1 MVFSE
6 LSRYLHSAHTVL
18 SESIISDVD
27 IHCALLLDCAKA
39 DVASNLVHI
48 GRVSDCKKPCNASNL
63 ILVGNDNPPEW
74 IKLYNYIHTSVSYN
88 KRLDLFHNTFDSIAV
103 FLN

>member
-6 LSRYLHSAHTVL
+6 LSRYLHSTHTVL

-48 GRVSDCKKPCNASNL
+48 GRVSDCKKPCNAFY
-63 ILVGNDNPPEW
+63 ILHYGHV
-74 IKLYNYIHTSVSYN
+74 
-88 KRLDLFHNTFDSIAV
+88 RLL
-103 FLN
+103 